1 MASGATG
8 SNWRKQARTASG
20 TAFSGSVLVSET
32 GRANYT
38 GKPIRRVHLSKFS
51 SKIIMGKKRRAK
63 DLLLSGAAKGLTTCT
78 HMDDGHSFHSTPNF
92 TDPSFISFM
101 LRLLNLPL
109 E

>member
-1 MASGATG
+1 VPRDQTG
-8 SNWRKQARTASG
+8 ESRRAAPG
-20 TAFSGSVLVSET
+20 TTFSGSVLVSET

-51 SKIIMGKKRRAK
+51 HKIIMGKRRAK
-63 DLLLSGAAKGLTTCT
+63 DLLLSGEAEGLTTCT
-78 HMDDGHSFHSTPNF
+78 HMDDGRSFHSTPNF